1 MSNRKRK
8 KKLGVSNS
16 KNKIKK
22 PYSSSRQSFVFFART
37 SQSCRPPFVTGAFLS
52 ELVAAVRAGAS
63 LPELV
68 AAACACGLQVSQLHA
83 RANCGCRGCG
93 WVRRG
98 AGGTRLGS
106 GEGRGWVQGRLAV
119 GFSLRW

>member
-1 MSNRKRK
+1 M
-8 KKLGVSNS
+8 
-16 KNKIKK
+16 
-22 PYSSSRQSFVFFART
+22 
-37 SQSCRPPFVTGAFLS
+37 TGALLP

-68 AAACACGLQVSQLHA
+68 TAACACGLQVSQLHA
-83 RANCGCRGCG
+83 RADCGCHGCG

-106 GEGRGWVQGRLAV
+106 GEARGWVL
-119 GFSLRW
+119 S